1 MENDEELDF
10 ISNNSDISALQIE
23 KGRELYMDHFT
34 RNGESESDN
43 RYAVGQINGL
53 TMAEII
59 E

>member
-1 MENDEELDF
+1 MSL
-10 ISNNSDISALQIE
+10 
-23 KGRELYMDHFT
+23 KGRTARIIYHFT